1 MKPYP
6 RPRHPALRGCAP
18 ARMLALRRRP
28 LACLQPRSRP
38 PVPST
43 TAAPPPPSSPALS
56 RPQPP
61 RSHTAFSRVVTMNPH
76 LAVASMVALFV
87 SPPPSQRRYNSLP
100 PPSPMWGARSNRT
113 RQQPPL
119 PRSSVLGHPHGAT
132 LSSSHSLESMA
143 ERSTEAGE
151 QACDACASPARP
163 GVQHR
168 APRRRRHLP
177 QGRALRQR

>member
-28 LACLQPRSRP
+28 LARLQPRP
-38 PVPST
+38 PMPSA

-56 RPQPP
+56 RPPPP
-61 RSHTAFSRVVTMNPH
+61 RSHNAFSRAAATNPH
-76 LAVASMVALFV
+76 LAVASTVALFV
-87 SPPPSQRRYNSLP
+87 SAPPPSQRRYNSLP